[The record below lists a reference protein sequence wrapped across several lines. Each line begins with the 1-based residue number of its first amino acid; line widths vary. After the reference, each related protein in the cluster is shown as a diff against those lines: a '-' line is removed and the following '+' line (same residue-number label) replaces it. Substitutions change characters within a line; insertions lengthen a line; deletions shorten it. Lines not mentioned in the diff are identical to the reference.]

1 MHVPVR
7 YGHGGLGYP
16 IRDAHAKRA
25 GPPGPLLL
33 FSLADAGGRLA
44 PVQQVRARLAQ
55 LSKLITIRDCPVIFP
70 RRLPVRQPPAA
81 PPAPWPMSSRILWSI
96 GGTTKSETERHADP
110 SRKLIIEWTAQL

>member
-7 YGHGGLGYP
+7 HGHGGLGYP

-25 GPPGPLLL
+25 ALPGPLLL

-44 PVQQVRARLAQ
+44 PVQQVRAGLAQ

-70 RRLPVRQPPAA
+70 HRIPTRRQRSPGAHRRWRQEGEK
-81 PPAPWPMSSRILWSI
+81 LL
-96 GGTTKSETERHADP
+96 TERWMDRGA
-110 SRKLIIEWTAQL
+110 RIG